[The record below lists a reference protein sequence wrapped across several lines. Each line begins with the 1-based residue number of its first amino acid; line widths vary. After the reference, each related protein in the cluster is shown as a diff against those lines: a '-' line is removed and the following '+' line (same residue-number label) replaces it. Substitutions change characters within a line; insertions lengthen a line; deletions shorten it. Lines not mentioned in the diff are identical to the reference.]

1 MRFSISTLLLGN
13 QNLYW
18 NVGLAMGVFF
28 CDSLDP
34 CYDPCHVIKHELKHK
49 ILSMKKSHVMIHVYA

>member
-1 MRFSISTLLLGN
+1 MGEKFTETE
-13 QNLYW
+13 
-18 NVGLAMGVFF
+18 GVFF